1 MAVLFRARNVGW
13 KFEKKF
19 KELKIPLYNSSP
31 TWRISEALSGTAKNI
46 ASYISLAINEYDNE
60 SFDRVI
66 NKPSRGLGSKAL
78 KTICQVSQ
86 TWTEDC
92 MPTSRF

>member
-31 TWRISEALSGTAKNI
+31 TWRNSEFLSGTAKNI
-46 ASYISLAINEYDNE
+46 ASYISLAINEYDND

-66 NKPSRGLGSKAL
+66 NKPKRGLGSKAL
-78 KTICQVSQ
+78 KLISQVSQ
-86 TWTEDC
+86 TWTQDSVP
-92 MPTSRF
+92 MSLF